1 MQFFRVPTGT
11 FYPPQVSPALKNQDG
26 DPASTAIDRDNHTS
40 DSHGKIGD
48 LKLEILTGYNMT
60 RLQELSDFGDSSEID
75 WRASKNRHP
84 RGDIRRL
91 LAISLYQ
98 SGSARSENMG
108 TGRHFARREERRR
121 KPEKNPSARLLA
133 PVSPSWF

>member
-11 FYPPQVSPALKNQDG
+11 FYPPQVSTALKNQDG
-26 DPASTAIDRDNHTS
+26 GPSSSAIDRDNHAS
-40 DSHGKIGD
+40 DSHGNIGD

-60 RLQELSDFGDSSEID
+60 RLQELSDFGDSGEID
-75 WRASKNRHP
+75 WRASKNRHA
-84 RGDIRRL
+84 RGDIRRVP
-91 LAISLYQ
+91 AVSLYQ
-98 SGSARSENMG
+98 SGSARSENMS
-108 TGRHFARREERRR
+108 TGRHFASREERGR